1 MKDKLHDYVGKNVK
15 IIDNDDWEY
24 VGRLVRLDDGIVKNG
39 NESFYQVKTFSVEFD
54 IVESDVKSIKEVEL
68 NSESLRLWEYI
79 GKRVKVLTTN
89 SKTFEGVVINVDDA
103 FDNESGYDSLNIETD
118 KENDIVYD
126 LNENE
131 IESIE
136 VIE

>member
-1 MKDKLHDYVGKNVK
+1 MQLLEIVD
-15 IIDNDDWEY
+15 IDDWEY
-24 VGRLVRLDDGIVKNG
+24 VGRLVRLDDGKVKNG

-54 IVESDVKSIKEVEL
+54 IVESEVKSIKEVEL

-79 GKRVKVLTTN
+79 GKNVKVETN
-89 SKTFEGVVINVDDA
+89 DGKVFEGRAIGVDDD
-103 FDNESGYDSLNIETD
+103 DNESGYYSLNIETD

-131 IESIE
+131 IESIKE
-136 VIE
+136 IE